1 MYGYSNRSLFKVVDL
16 FSSKVLK
23 YVLCFLLLTPGL
35 ISFGQEKP
43 EGPTLDQVTQI
54 NRQLR
59 VKRSTI
65 DSLKIILL
73 TAKDISRVNCL
84 NKLSPLYLLI
94 STDTAYKYASEAY
107 IEAEKNNF
115 VKGMGDAVLNLEGIA
130 TIKGDWITAE
140 KYCRQAI
147 HLYEK
152 TQALN
157 KLNDAYIMLGY
168 CLFSESNYTEAR
180 AMYEKAS
187 LYFFNIDDN
196 KKQALICR
204 FIGKTYYEQGYY
216 EKAFE
221 YFLNARK
228 LGSKIK
234 YPTTTGSLPGIM
246 AAYLHIGKIY
256 KDAGDYK
263 TAMIYYRKV
272 AQDAKE
278 NEIPEDYY
286 AMMGEMSFL
295 QNKWDSALHY
305 YNLAVYCLN
314 ISIPD
319 SITRKKAAI
328 QFQHINIG
336 ETYLLKKDFEKA
348 LAYLFEAF
356 TYFQN
361 GNRKDQMKVLT
372 LICKAYEEQEK
383 FAISFHYANQLL
395 DMARRSGARPYIRD
409 AYNSIWKK
417 YDQQGKTDSAYKY
430 HLLYVS
436 MKDTLAKD
444 EQLRNIAIAEMEM
457 EEGQQQ
463 DRIALLGMEN
473 KIKEGHLKKEVLLKR
488 ILAGGI
494 LVLLILSGIIF
505 RNITLKRK
513 NEANRRSLAENE
525 LQLQKLESKKTK
537 SELQQQAIELEIRA
551 LRTQMNPHFIFNS
564 LNSINRFI
572 LQSNKIQASQYLTK
586 FSKLIRLIL
595 QNSQAAL
602 IPLESEIESLQLYL
616 ELEALRFDHH
626 FEFTI
631 SVENDLDIAA
641 LKLPPLIIQPYAE
654 NAIWHGLMHKEEK
667 GKLEIKFYQHGD
679 FLCCCITDDGI
690 GRNKAAELKSKSGS
704 THKSMGMRITADRIA
719 MLKQEKQLE
728 NYIKITDLVLDDGS
742 PGGTEVVLTI
752 PAQYD

>member
-1 MYGYSNRSLFKVVDL
+1 MYGYSNRSLFKIADL
-16 FSSKVLK
+16 FSQKVLK
-23 YVLCFLLLTPGL
+23 SVLCFLLLTAGF
-35 ISFGQEKP
+35 ISFAQEKT
-43 EGPTLDQVTQI
+43 EGLPLEQVTQI

-59 VKRSTI
+59 VRASMI

-73 TAKDISRVNCL
+73 TVKDTSRVNCL

-94 STDTAYKYASEAY
+94 NTDTAYKYASEAY
-107 IEAEKNNF
+107 IESEKNNF
-115 VKGMGDAVLNLEGIA
+115 FKGMGDAILNMEGIA
-130 TIKGDWITAE
+130 TIKGDWITSE

-147 HLYEK
+147 RLYDRAR
-152 TQALN
+152 ALN
-157 KLNDAYIMLGY
+157 KVNESYIRLGY
-168 CLFSESNYTEAR
+168 SLFCESNYTEAR
-180 AMYEKAS
+180 AMYEKAA
-187 LYFFNIDDN
+187 LYFFNLNDN
-196 KKQALICR
+196 KKQALIFR

-221 YFLNARK
+221 YFLNARN
-228 LGSKIK
+228 LGSKTK
-234 YPTTTGSLPGIM
+234 YTPATGSVSGLM
-246 AAYLHIGKIY
+246 ATNLHIGKIY

-263 TAMIYYRKV
+263 TAMVYYRKV
-272 AQDAKE
+272 AQNAKQNEMPE
-278 NEIPEDYY
+278 NYN
-286 AMMGEMSFL
+286 ALMGEMYFL
-295 QNKWDSALHY
+295 ENKWDSALHY
-305 YNLAVYCLN
+305 YNLVAYCLR

-319 SITRKKAAI
+319 SLARKKVTI
-328 QFQHINIG
+328 QFHNINVA
-336 ETYLLKKDFEKA
+336 EAYLLKKDFEKA
-348 LAYLFEAF
+348 LEYLFEALTEF
-356 TYFQN
+356 KN

-372 LICKAYEEQEK
+372 IICKAYEEQKK
-383 FAISFHYANQLL
+383 FAISFNYANQLL
-395 DMARRSGARPYIRD
+395 GMARHSGARPYIRD
-409 AYNSIWKK
+409 AYNSIWKT

-444 EQLRNIAIAEMEM
+444 EQLRNMAIAEMEM

-463 DRIALLGMEN
+463 ARIAMLGMEN
-473 KIKEGHLKKEVLLKR
+473 KIKQGQLKKEVLLKR

-494 LVLLILSGIIF
+494 LVLLILSGIVF

-513 NEANRRSLAENE
+513 NEANRCSLAENE
-525 LQLQKLESKKTK
+525 LQLQKLESNKTR

-551 LRTQMNPHFIFNS
+551 LRAQMNPHFIFNS

-572 LQSNKIQASQYLTK
+572 LQNNKLQASQYLTK

-667 GKLEIKFYQHGD
+667 GKLEIKFYQRED

-690 GRNKAAELKSKSGS
+690 GRTKAAALKSKSGS

-719 MLKQEKQLE
+719 MLKQKKQLD
-728 NYIKITDLVLDDGS
+728 NCIKITDLVLDDGS